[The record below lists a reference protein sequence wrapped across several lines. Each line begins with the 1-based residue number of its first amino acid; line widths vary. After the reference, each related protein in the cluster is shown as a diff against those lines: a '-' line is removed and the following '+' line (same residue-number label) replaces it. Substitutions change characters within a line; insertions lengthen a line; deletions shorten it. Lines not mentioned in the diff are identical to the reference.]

1 MIDNGMKGR
10 VKGLLA
16 GPAMIEPVEQAGA
29 HSDAAAQNQALQ
41 VLVLAERTAEDHVAS
56 ARRKAD
62 AICIEARATAE
73 RIVRDAQVHAHGLQQ
88 EAEKTRADAQAAAA
102 LIARDAQTKANS
114 AQRNAEK
121 LLSDARVRADDI
133 ATKAQMNA
141 DELGQQ
147 AQQRYDD
154 VVGSLAAKREA
165 LQHQIEALEL
175 FDRDYR
181 ARLTA
186 FLQNQLRTL
195 WVDEPQVDADDLEQS
210 DSTVSSAPARGKKTD
225 PS

>member
-1 MIDNGMKGR
+1 
-10 VKGLLA
+10 
-16 GPAMIEPVEQAGA
+16 
-29 HSDAAAQNQALQ
+29 
-41 VLVLAERTAEDHVAS
+41 
-56 ARRKAD
+56 
-62 AICIEARATAE
+62 
-73 RIVRDAQVHAHGLQQ
+73 
-88 EAEKTRADAQAAAA
+88 
-102 LIARDAQTKANS
+102 
-114 AQRNAEK
+114 
-121 LLSDARVRADDI
+121 
-133 ATKAQMNA
+133 MNA